1 MESLNHLWS
10 AIQAVVLHSDY
21 ISLGI
26 IVLIAIAAGFL
37 MDGLSSLV
45 SVTVL
50 ALIVFGIAGYAQGI
64 LLHGQNASAYATTTL
79 HNLEVVQML
88 TVLAYAITFA
98 VLIGVVH
105 TVRSLVF
112 GR

>member
-1 MESLNHLWS
+1 METVNHLWG
-10 AIQAVVLHSDY
+10 AIQGVVLHSDY

-26 IVLIAIAAGFL
+26 IALIAIAAGFL
-37 MDGLSSLV
+37 MDSFASLV
-45 SVTVL
+45 TVTVL
-50 ALIVFGIAGYAQGI
+50 ALVLYGAAVYVQGV

-98 VLIGVVH
+98 VIIGVVH
-105 TVRSLVF
+105 VLRSLIL